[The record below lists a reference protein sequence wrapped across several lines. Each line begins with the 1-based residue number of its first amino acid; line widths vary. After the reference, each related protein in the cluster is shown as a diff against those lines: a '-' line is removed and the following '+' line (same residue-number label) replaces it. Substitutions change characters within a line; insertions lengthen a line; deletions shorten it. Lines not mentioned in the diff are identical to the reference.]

1 MVNIGAFYKN
11 QPPCQ
16 PGGNQGR
23 ESLENPKTR
32 VSRRLPGTT
41 ISFCLQGSY
50 RGRVSVILKKRA
62 SFLFTLMA
70 LPLLMGQ
77 APFTPPS
84 NAWKKVDEGFE
95 VRSLSLQGHPYQVPF
110 KVRALRLEIAR
121 FPVRVIDSRDF
132 GAIRLDVKAMVQKSQ
147 ALGAL
152 NGGFFLPDYRPLGLL
167 IVDGRETNP
176 LRNADWGIFMIQDN
190 VPKIL
195 HTKDFLPDKGISQAL
210 QVGPRLVVGG
220 RELTMKKQI
229 ARRSAV
235 GITYKHQVVLV
246 NTEDTDAYAQDLA
259 RIFWLSEDEGGLG
272 CKDAMSLDGGPSAQ
286 MFVEYKSVKIDL
298 PGGWGVPNGLGV
310 FKK

>member
-1 MVNIGAFYKN
+1 MENVDTSFKN
-11 QPPCQ
+11 RPLRSS
-16 PGGNQGR
+16 GESR
-23 ESLENPKTR
+23 TLESLPKPGFR
-32 VSRRLPGTT
+32 VALRLSGMTN
-41 ISFCLQGSY
+41 SCSLQEFCRNRKG
-50 RGRVSVILKKRA
+50 VMFKKWGP
-62 SFLFTLMA
+62 FLLTL
-70 LPLLMGQ
+70 LIVPLLTGQ
-77 APFTPPS
+77 APFTPPL

-152 NGGFFLPDYRPLGLL
+152 NGGFFLPDYKPLGLL

>member
-1 MVNIGAFYKN
+1 MEI
-11 QPPCQ
+11 
-16 PGGNQGR
+16 PG
-23 ESLENPKTR
+23 
-32 VSRRLPGTT
+32 
-41 ISFCLQGSY
+41 IF
-50 RGRVSVILKKRA
+50 LKKKA
-62 SFLFTLMA
+62 SLFLFLIS

-77 APFTPPS
+77 APYTPPS
-84 NAWKKVDEGFE
+84 NSWKKVDEGFE
-95 VRSLSLQGHPYQVPF
+95 VRSLNLQGQPFQVPF
-110 KVRALRLEIAR
+110 KIRAVRLEITR

-132 GAIRLDVKAMVQKSQ
+132 GVNRLEIRLMAQKAQ
-147 ALGAL
+147 ALGAV

-176 LRNADWGIFMIQDN
+176 LRKADWGVFIVQDN

-195 HTKDFLPDKGISQAL
+195 HTKDFLPDRGISQAL

-235 GITYKHQVVLV
+235 GITHKNQVVLV

-272 CKDAMSLDGGPSAQ
+272 CKDALTLDGGPSAQ
-286 MFVEYKSVKIDL
+286 MFVEYKSVKIDI